1 MSKEEERTNK
11 QINQKTTLHIFIG
24 SKAIQASSIYTINYG
39 AS

>member
-11 QINQKTTLHIFIG
+11 PTNQQTTLHIFIG
-24 SKAIQASSIYTINYG
+24 FKAIQAFSIYTINYG